1 MAAVVLTLRYSD
13 PEVLLLS
20 NCPKNLLET
29 IQNPNKLKS
38 SFLEAIQAGQVLKI
52 AFYSDVSA
60 QINDKASTINLLFSP
75 KNKLDFIGKRL
86 QKKANI
92 LANSTNSLVT
102 TFRKILGMSRKSRD
116 DGKSVEVKRP

>member
-1 MAAVVLTLRYSD
+1 M
-13 PEVLLLS
+13 
-20 NCPKNLLET
+20 ET